1 MKNTDPLR
9 VAQSWQGEVGGER
22 RMLFLIP
29 DPVLT
34 DFQSLYH
41 S

>member
-9 VAQSWQGEVGGER
+9 VAQSWRGEGGGG

-34 DFQSLYH
+34 DSQSLYH